1 MKRNLE
7 LSSISEI
14 KFQEI
19 TQYKIELH
27 NKFWREVMKKILYCI
42 FLPFYFI
49 YLFILGIAETIKE
62 DEDNEEF

>member
-1 MKRNLE
+1 
-7 LSSISEI
+7 
-14 KFQEI
+14 
-19 TQYKIELH
+19 
-27 NKFWREVMKKILYCI
+27 MKKILYCI